1 MQVTIETVG
10 MLFIKGVVVPVIG
23 IFLAWASAH
32 LPAWLK
38 GRTTNERAAGIL
50 ERLGQLAMAVVQE
63 TEQTIVSKLGDKAD
77 ETALL
82 AARDA
87 ALMSLK
93 SHLGDKG
100 LKELEVVFGLEDQ
113 DAVIKM
119 LITFIE
125 QAVHSLKSSTNTAT
139 VTDVVHTGE
148 GGIVTRT
155 TSTVASTSTIAEA
168 ATAGLAAHATP
179 VIPATRATIVTP

>member
-1 MQVTIETVG
+1 MQDTIETVG
-10 MLFIKGVVVPVIG
+10 MLVIKGVVVPLLG

-38 GRTTNERAAGIL
+38 SKTTNERAAGVL
-50 ERLGQLAMAVVQE
+50 YRLGQLAMAVVQE
-63 TEQTIVSKLGDKAD
+63 TEQTVIAKLGDKAD

-100 LKELEVVFGLEDQ
+100 LKEMETVFGLENQ

-125 QAVHSLKSSTNTAT
+125 QAVHTLKLSQAVEAAPVPIATAT
-139 VTDVVHTGE
+139 VVN
-148 GGIVTRT
+148 
-155 TSTVASTSTIAEA
+155 APA
-168 ATAGLAAHATP
+168 A
-179 VIPATRATIVTP
+179 